1 MFSLTEHHFRVEFL
15 NYHHLRYFWLVAREG
30 NLRKAAEKLHVSQS
44 AISAQITALEG
55 VLGEQLFRRSPR
67 GLTLTETGHQAF
79 SYAEEIFA
87 LGQDFLHSIKQRP
100 TARPLRVRIG
110 IADSLPK
117 LISQEIV
124 RPVFRLPQP
133 VHAVFAEGKA
143 ADLLAQLA
151 VFRLD
156 LVLADEPAPS
166 GFPLKAFNHLLGESG
181 VTLCAERKLAV
192 KLRRRFPRS
201 LHDQPMLLPTSGTA
215 LRRTLERW
223 FQEQG
228 IQPRAVAEYDDTA
241 LMTMAAADEL
251 GCFPLPTVAVNE
263 AVARYGLQTIGVARG
278 CVVQFYA
285 ISAERKLT
293 HPAVVAITA
302 NAAGK
307 LTGRSRNNG
316 QG

>member
-1 MFSLTEHHFRVEFL
+1 MEFL
-15 NYHHLRYFWLVAREG
+15 NYHHLRYFWLVAQAG
-30 NLRKAAEKLHVSQS
+30 NLRKAADKLHVSQS
-44 AISAQITALEG
+44 AISAQIAALEG
-55 VLGEQLFRRSPR
+55 VLGEKLFRRSPQ

-124 RPVFRLPQP
+124 RPIFRLPQP
-133 VHAVFAEGKA
+133 VHAVFTEGKA

-151 VFRLD
+151 VYRLD

-181 VTLCAERKLAV
+181 VTLCAERKLAR
-192 KLRRRFPRS
+192 KLRRQFPRS
-201 LHDQPMLLPTSGTA
+201 LHHEPMLLPTSGTA

-251 GCFPLPTVAVNE
+251 GCFPLPTVAVGE
-263 AVARYGLQTIGVARG
+263 AASRYGFQTIGEARG
-278 CVVQFYA
+278 CMVQFYA
-285 ISAERKLT
+285 ISAERKLS
-293 HPAVVAITA
+293 HSAVVAITA
-302 NAAGK
+302 NAASNLATK
-307 LTGRSRNNG
+307 RPARAKP
-316 QG
+316 

>member
-1 MFSLTEHHFRVEFL
+1 MEFL
-15 NYHHLRYFWLVAREG
+15 NYHHLRYFWFVAQEG

-44 AISAQITALEG
+44 AISAQIAALEAM
-55 VLGEQLFRRSPR
+55 LGEKLFRRSPR

-87 LGQDFLHSIKQRP
+87 LGQDFLQSIKQRP

-124 RPVFRLPQP
+124 RPVFLLPQS
-133 VHAVFAEGKA
+133 VHAIFTEGKA

-151 VFRLD
+151 VYRLD

-181 VTLCAERKLAV
+181 VTLCAEPKLAV
-192 KLRRRFPRS
+192 RLRRRFPRS
-201 LHDQPMLLPTSGTA
+201 LHHEPMLLPTSGTA
-215 LRRTLERW
+215 LRRTVERW

-241 LMTMAAADEL
+241 LMMMAAADEL
-251 GCFPLPTVAVNE
+251 GCFPLPTLAVKE
-263 AVARYGLQTIGVARG
+263 AVSRYGFQAVGEARG
-278 CVVQFYA
+278 CAVQFYA

-293 HPAVVAITA
+293 HPAVMAITS

-307 LTGRSRNNG
+307 LAGKSSDRVKT
-316 QG
+316 